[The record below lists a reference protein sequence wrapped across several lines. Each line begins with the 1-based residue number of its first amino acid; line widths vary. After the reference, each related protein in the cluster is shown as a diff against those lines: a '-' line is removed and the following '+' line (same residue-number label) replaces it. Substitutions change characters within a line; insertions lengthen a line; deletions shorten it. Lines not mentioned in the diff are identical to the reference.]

1 MPHNTHGF
9 GLLQGTFKENT
20 QIAKD
25 VAAMAPYGEWLKS
38 SHRLKEMNASTY
50 RQEPAME
57 SAELLKLQAANG
69 EHSGMM
75 LLLR

>member
-1 MPHNTHGF
+1 
-9 GLLQGTFKENT
+9 
-20 QIAKD
+20 
-25 VAAMAPYGEWLKS
+25 MAPYGVWLKS

-69 EHSGMM
+69 EYSAALSSSDAAW
-75 LLLR
+75 LLVQIAEAVGAQVMS